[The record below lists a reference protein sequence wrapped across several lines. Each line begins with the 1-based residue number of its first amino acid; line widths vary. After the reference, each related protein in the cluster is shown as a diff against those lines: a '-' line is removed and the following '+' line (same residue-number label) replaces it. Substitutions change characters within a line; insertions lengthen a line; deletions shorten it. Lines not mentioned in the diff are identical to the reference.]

1 MTDFSDDSFS
11 DDGGLHALWQGSEPI
26 LAPLP
31 LDEIKRQAGRFGD
44 AVRRRNRREY
54 VATALVVAV
63 FAFYAAIFAE
73 PLVKLGS
80 LLIIAGALVVAWQLA
95 RRTSRAD
102 PDAEAQDISGYYRAR
117 LVREEHM
124 LARVGRWYLA
134 PFVPGLLLF
143 LLGQAKASGMGGSL
157 VFLLVAALQLL
168 VFGGIWILNRRAA
181 AMLRARIARIDRAGT
196 LQGDSQ

>member
-44 AVRRRNRREY
+44 AIRRRNRREY

-134 PFVPGLLLF
+134 PFVPGLLLL

-181 AMLRARIARIDRAGT
+181 AMLRARISRIDRT
-196 LQGDSQ
+196 RTHEGDSQ